1 MQFIQGTNR
10 HQTYFSRLNDQVG
23 TDNPVR
29 LMDAFVDKLDLQKLG
44 FINTIHKSEGRP
56 PYAPGV
62 LLKLYLYGYLNKI
75 RSSRKLE
82 KECSRNIELQWLLQ
96 NLQPNY
102 HTIADFRKLHVV
114 ALQSMFRL
122 YVHFLDEA
130 GLLGKTTI
138 AVDGSKFKAVN
149 SKKNNYNQKKIDK
162 HQQFIKD
169 KAEKYLQELDELDKQ
184 EQASN
189 KEELQAKR
197 EKIQQGLE
205 KLKERTIKYD
215 SLQQQLNNTT
225 DKQISSTDPD
235 SRSIIIVKNI
245 VEVAYN
251 VQNVVGD
258 KHNLIVQTQ
267 ATNTNDGK
275 ALHKAAMQAKQNLQL
290 QKEDALMALADKG
303 YHTGAELKA
312 CQQDKIITHVAYK
325 EQPGVKH
332 IANEFLAESF
342 CYDKQADTY
351 TCPAGAVLT
360 SLGTWH
366 NKKGEAG
373 ETSYRFKTYR
383 TDACKNCPLKN
394 QCTKL
399 PKRIIQRSEYQDAVD
414 INDNNIKQN
423 PQYYKRRQ
431 AIVEHPFGTIKRHWG
446 YTHTL
451 LKGMQKVNG
460 EMNLIMFCYNFLRT
474 KNILGFDKMLEAIKN
489 WQPNYSKIVC
499 ALKNGLIKMIYSQNK
514 PSHFLNNSPIVFLRL
529 LRSTALS
536 LTLNCTDCFL
546 WERAFF
552 HSLTSR
558 ACRSTGISTVSAR
571 NR

>member
-1 MQFIQGTNR
+1 MQFIQGTSR
-10 HQTYFSRLNDQVG
+10 QQSYFATLEDQVA

-29 LMDAFVDKLDLQKLG
+29 LIDAFIDKLELEKLG
-44 FINTIHKSEGRP
+44 FTKTVHKSEGRP
-56 PYAPGV
+56 PYAPAV

-82 KECSRNIELQWLLQ
+82 KECSRNTELQWLLQ
-96 NLQPNY
+96 QLQPNY
-102 HTIADFRKLHVV
+102 HTIADFRKAH
-114 ALQSMFRL
+114 AQPLQSMFKL
-122 YVHFLDEA
+122 YVQFLGDA

-162 HQQFIKD
+162 HQQFIAD
-169 KAEKYLQELDELDKQ
+169 KTAKYLQELDELDKQ
-184 EQASN
+184 ENSTDDG
-189 KEELQAKR
+189 LQIKK
-197 EKIQQGLE
+197 EKIAQGLA

-215 SLQQQLNNTT
+215 TLQQQLNNTT

-251 VQNVVGD
+251 VQNAVDD
-258 KHNLIVQTQ
+258 KHNLIVHTQ

-275 ALHKAAMQAKQNLQL
+275 ALHKAAIQAKNNLQL
-290 QKEDALMALADKG
+290 QKEDRLMLLADKG
-303 YHTGAELKA
+303 YHTGAELNE
-312 CQQDKIITHVAYK
+312 CQQENMTTHVAYK
-325 EQPGVKH
+325 EQPSVKH
-332 IANEFLAESF
+332 ISTEFLSENF
-342 CYDKQADTY
+342 DYDKLTDSY

-366 NKKGEAG
+366 NKKGEAN

-383 TDACKNCPLKN
+383 TDACKTCVLKH

-399 PKRIIQRSEYQDAVD
+399 PKRIIHRSEYQDAVD

-431 AIVEHPFGTIKRHWG
+431 AIVEHPFGTMKRHWG

-451 LKGMQKVNG
+451 LKGLQKVNG
-460 EMNLIMFCYNFLRT
+460 EMNLIMFCYNFMRT

-489 WQPNYSKIVC
+489 WKPDYNKVVC
-499 ALKNGLIKMIYSQNK
+499 AIKNAICKLLYGQNK
-514 PSHFLNNSPIVFLRL
+514 PSFFLSAKRL
-529 LRSTALS
+529 L
-536 LTLNCTDCFL
+536 FL
-546 WERAFF
+546 KVA
-552 HSLTSR
+552 
-558 ACRSTGISTVSAR
+558 
-571 NR
+571 